1 MRSKKHFFRPFG
13 SQFGLKI
20 RGKVPRAPISWIRH
34 RIQEMHL
41 GELPVAVL
49 KWEEELWEECMMG
62 LKD

>member
-1 MRSKKHFFRPFG
+1 
-13 SQFGLKI
+13 
-20 RGKVPRAPISWIRH
+20 
-34 RIQEMHL
+34 MHL